1 MPADFAVWGDQAAL
15 EVILK
20 NLIDNGIKYSGDSPK
35 VEVRAYRESGR
46 VYIEVRDHGIG
57 ISTQHRKRI
66 FQRFFRVPTVS
77 VRQRKGTGLGLFVVQ
92 SLVRNLGG
100 KVSADSEGEGK
111 GTTIRVR
118 LPEPRS
124 READHRRG

>member
-1 MPADFAVWGDQAAL
+1 MAPDFRVWGDQAAL

-20 NLIDNGIKYSGDSPK
+20 NLIDNGIKYSGNEPRVD
-35 VEVRAYRESGR
+35 VRAYREAGR
-46 VYIEVRDHGIG
+46 VFIEVQDEGIG
-57 ISTQHRKRI
+57 ISTKHRKRI
-66 FQRFFRVPTVS
+66 FQRFFRVPTTS

-100 KVSADSEGEGK
+100 RVSAESDGEGC

-118 LPEPRS
+118 LPEPRD
-124 READHRRG
+124 R